1 MPGFGAVIRTSNPTY
16 LKISLIQLLSVHQS
30 PGRGRASLHLVSQ
43 HAWELHLRIQFHS
56 PQNPSTWKEVF
67 SPSFSQFI
75 YLQNQDI
82 LANTRAE
89 KWYSLPSRGGC
100 KTTDAVRTGAWKKD
114 DWKERKERKWMRW
127 WGRWKIL
134 RRLSRRRLKVRFYFI
149 FLIIYI
155 YFAPRPNEN
164 LIILTYFLGGAD
176 KIELCPLLSL
186 WVPTLLLRL
195 FSSNSSPPTLPQQI
209 TSPAAQDCRNSST
222 GKTNTKVHPPPYL
235 FIKALWFD
243 AVQKGYYHTTSE
255 LEHSGRSRI
264 AANTWAQE
272 KVFLFFWGTG
282 TSILRSTIYSNNST
296 RPMRSYESR
305 NRYLHQRARTLL

>member
-1 MPGFGAVIRTSNPTY
+1 MPGFGAVIRTSNTTY

-56 PQNPSTWKEVF
+56 PQNPSTWKQVF

-100 KTTDAVRTGAWKKD
+100 KTIDAVRTGAGKKD
-114 DWKERKERKWMRW
+114 DRKERKWMRW

-134 RRLSRRRLKVRFYFI
+134 RRLSRRRLKVRFYLI

-155 YFAPRPNEN
+155 YFAPRPNKN
-164 LIILTYFLGGAD
+164 LIILNHFFGG
-176 KIELCPLLSL
+176 
-186 WVPTLLLRL
+186 
-195 FSSNSSPPTLPQQI
+195 
-209 TSPAAQDCRNSST
+209 
-222 GKTNTKVHPPPYL
+222 G
-235 FIKALWFD
+235 
-243 AVQKGYYHTTSE
+243 G
-255 LEHSGRSRI
+255 
-264 AANTWAQE
+264 
-272 KVFLFFWGTG
+272 
-282 TSILRSTIYSNNST
+282 
-296 RPMRSYESR
+296 
-305 NRYLHQRARTLL
+305 